1 MQTFKIMKSSKIIF
15 ASALVLGSLTL
26 FSFAY
31 HFITPLDKHNV
42 YGPNEVLQYRLHY
55 GFITAGEARI
65 EVHPQLYKV
74 NDKICYKATILG
86 TSTGTFGL
94 MMKIHDTW
102 GTYIDTASKT
112 PQRDYRDLNE
122 GNYHLK
128 EYVQFDHSKNKAA
141 VERIGQDGKVIE
153 QYNLP
158 DHVQD
163 LVGGA
168 YYLRT
173 VNFNALK
180 IGQTVSVPAFFEDQ
194 TYQFTVR
201 YMGKERIKSDF
212 GKINAIRLVFVMF
225 DNEVFDGGNS
235 INVWISDDMNKIP
248 IRMEA
253 QMFVGKVAVDLKHYQ
268 GLKNPVKFD
277 K

>member
-1 MQTFKIMKSSKIIF
+1 MSFLMLS
-15 ASALVLGSLTL
+15 SLTL
-26 FSFAY
+26 ISFAY
-31 HFITPLDKHNV
+31 QFEIPMDKHKV
-42 YGPNEVLQYRLHY
+42 YGPNEILEYRLHY

-74 NDKICYKATILG
+74 NDKTCYKATILG
-86 TSTGTFGL
+86 RSTGTFG
-94 MMKIHDTW
+94 MVMNIHDTW
-102 GTYIDTASKT
+102 GTYIDTVSKM

-128 EYVQFDHSKNKAA
+128 EYVQFDHKKNKAD
-141 VERIGQDGKVIE
+141 VERIGQDGKVVE

-168 YYLRT
+168 YFLRT
-173 VNFNALK
+173 VNFNALQV
-180 IGQTVSVPAFFEDQ
+180 GQTVSVATFFEDQ

-212 GKINAIRLVFVMF
+212 GKINAIRLVPVMP

-235 INVWISDDMNKIP
+235 INVWISDDLNKIP

-268 GLKNPVKFD
+268 GLKNPIKFG